1 MSKYRAVR
9 TNGYASKAE
18 AMRASELHLLQKAG
32 AIANLREQVAFE
44 LLPKFGKQRAL
55 VYVADFQYNPIEN
68 GITQKTV
75 VEDVK
80 GFRTPVYKLKK
91 RLMAQLLGITITE
104 TGSTESHPRPTRYG
118 KLDTAF

>member
-18 AMRASELHLLQKAG
+18 ANRAAELHMLSKAG
-32 AIANLREQVAFE
+32 HIENLQEQVSFE
-44 LLPKFGKQRAL
+44 LLPVDKMLGFPRPL
-55 VYVADFQYNPIEN
+55 RYVADFVYTYD
-68 GITQKTV
+68 GIRV

-80 GFRTPVYKLKK
+80 GMQTPVYKLKK